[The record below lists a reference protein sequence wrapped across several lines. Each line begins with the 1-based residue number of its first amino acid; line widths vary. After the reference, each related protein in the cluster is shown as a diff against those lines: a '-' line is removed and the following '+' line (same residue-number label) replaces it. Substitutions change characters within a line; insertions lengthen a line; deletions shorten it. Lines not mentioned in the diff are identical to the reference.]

1 MTEAT
6 PAPRTRKLKTW
17 SSLGQLRRIP
27 SEYEIVTHGL
37 NYTNRTNRTSALESN
52 PTTPVNMWYLTY
64 RDKSPLQAADW
75 GAFRD
80 PDEITYRKY
89 VTMQDEQ
96 ETVVEG
102 VLDEYSAAEHDQS
115 LSDDWVQCL
124 ASLFTPTRFPVHAL
138 QMCTAYLAHMAPSSY
153 ITNCAVFGAGD
164 LLRRVSL
171 VAYRTCQLAET
182 RDSSIGTSE
191 RRTWER
197 DEAWQPAREALE
209 KLLTAYD
216 WGECFAATNLVV
228 RPTLDEILIRQLA
241 NVAHDV
247 GDDLTWLL
255 LSNLAVDA
263 DRCTRWSTAL
273 AQFAIEQRE
282 GNRDVL
288 RRWVDRWTPRA
299 EAAAS
304 GLSQLFERLSSGG
317 RSADTVLSA
326 ANSARRRV
334 LSEAGL

>member
-27 SEYEIVTHGL
+27 SEYEIVTHDL

-115 LSDDWVQCL
+115 LSDDWVRCL
-124 ASLFTPTRFPVHAL
+124 ATLFTPTRFPVHAL

-182 RDSSIGTSE
+182 RDASIGTGE

-197 DEAWQPAREALE
+197 DEAWQPARETLE
-209 KLLTAYD
+209 NLLTAYD

-288 RRWVDRWTPRA
+288 RRWVDRWTPGA